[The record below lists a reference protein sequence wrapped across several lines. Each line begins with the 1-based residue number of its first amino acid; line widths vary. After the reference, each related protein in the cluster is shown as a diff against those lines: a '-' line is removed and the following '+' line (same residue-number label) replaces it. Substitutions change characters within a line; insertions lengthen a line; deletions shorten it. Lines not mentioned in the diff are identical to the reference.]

1 MPARLAAASAHTM
14 TLEEDAGTG
23 GALTNSGARTAG
35 GLENI
40 GTATS
45 NTFTMTEVIK
55 IKETVNAPIPGGG
68 PVPGSFDGLETAAG
82 PFIKVKS
89 ISIPSSYQGESLSF
103 SHPSS
108 SSENPSNFTICPDI
122 KITCTLGASTVS
134 AGVGFQEV
142 TAVITGPVKEMDD
155 WVIPWTPETSVPKF
169 NGSDFA
175 TTRSA
180 GYGRENGMFVVTF
193 VLEYGLLPFSDGPSP
208 IPTQEKT
215 WTISIINNA
224 DNDREV
230 YIAAYREAYGS
241 LTKVPEISER
251 VA

>member
-1 MPARLAAASAHTM
+1 MPARLAAASGHTM
-14 TLEEDAGTG
+14 SLEEDAGTG
-23 GALTNSGARTAG
+23 GALTNSGDRTAG
-35 GLENI
+35 CLENI

-45 NTFTMTEVIK
+45 NSFTMTEVIK
-55 IKETVNAPIPGGG
+55 IKETVNAQVPGGG
-68 PVPGSFDGLETAAG
+68 PEPGSFDGLETAAG

-103 SHPSS
+103 SHASS

-122 KITCTLGASTVS
+122 KITCTLGTSTVS

-193 VLEYGLLPFSDGPSP
+193 VLEYGLLPFSDGDSP

-224 DNDREV
+224 DNDKDV
-230 YIAAYREAYGS
+230 YLS
-241 LTKVPEISER
+241 LIHI
-251 VA
+251 

>member
-1 MPARLAAASAHTM
+1 MPARLAAASGHIM
-14 TLEEDAGTG
+14 SLEEDAGTG

-55 IKETVNAPIPGGG
+55 IKETVNAPVPGGG

-108 SSENPSNFTICPDI
+108 SSENPSNFIIAPDI
-122 KITCTLGASTVS
+122 KITCTLGTSTVS

-193 VLEYGLLPFSDGPSP
+193 VLEYGLLPFSDGASP

-215 WTISIINNA
+215 WTSSIINNA
-224 DNDREV
+224 DNDKDV

>member
-1 MPARLAAASAHTM
+1 MDKYYSEIPDVKFSVTP
-14 TLEEDAGTG
+14 
-23 GALTNSGARTAG
+23 GAFVG
-35 GLENI
+35 
-40 GTATS
+40 
-45 NTFTMTEVIK
+45 
-55 IKETVNAPIPGGG
+55 
-68 PVPGSFDGLETAAG
+68 
-82 PFIKVKS
+82 
-89 ISIPSSYQGESLSF
+89 
-103 SHPSS
+103 
-108 SSENPSNFTICPDI
+108 
-122 KITCTLGASTVS
+122 S
-134 AGVGFQEV
+134 AGVGTH
-142 TAVITGPVKEMDD
+142 TATGTITGPVKEMDD

-193 VLEYGLLPFSDGPSP
+193 VLEYGLLPFSDGASP

-241 LTKVPEISER
+241 LTKVPELSER
-251 VA
+251 AA